1 MLGLWKKAP
10 LAGVGSMSTLE
21 GGLPLELT
29 ELNEPEADIVGVAGM
44 YWHSVL
50 MGINGGISCCTKMVG
65 L

>member
-1 MLGLWKKAP
+1 
-10 LAGVGSMSTLE
+10 MSTLE

-29 ELNEPEADIVGVAGM
+29 ELNEPEAESVGVAGM

-50 MGINGGISCCTKMVG
+50 IGINVGISCCTKMVG